1 MILKKLGNMLLLVLL
16 IREYKKLIL
25 VLEDLCLSLI

>member
-16 IREYKKLIL
+16 IKEYKKLIL
-25 VLEDLCLSLI
+25 VLVDLCLSLI

>member
-16 IREYKKLIL
+16 IKEYKKLIL
-25 VLEDLCLSLI
+25 VLVDLCLFLI